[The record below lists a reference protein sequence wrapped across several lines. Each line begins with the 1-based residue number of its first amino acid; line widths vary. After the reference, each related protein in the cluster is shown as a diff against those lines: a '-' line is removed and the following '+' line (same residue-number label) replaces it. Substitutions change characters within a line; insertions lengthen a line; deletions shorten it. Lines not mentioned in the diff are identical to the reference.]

1 MKKTFQY
8 RIYPTKKQQTTLNRW
23 FALRCETYHAALQER
38 RDAYRMAGVAVGF
51 AQQCAELAEVN
62 AQVLQNEVKR
72 VDLAFQAFFR
82 GYATGERIGY
92 PRYRSRAC
100 YDSRTSI
107 GGHEPRHAMP
117 GLVGTRKSACKPET

>member
-23 FALRCETYHAALQER
+23 FA
-38 RDAYRMAGVAVGF
+38 
-51 AQQCAELAEVN
+51 QQCAELAEVN
-62 AQVLQNEVKR
+62 AQVLQNVVKR

-92 PRYRSRAC
+92 PRYRSRAR